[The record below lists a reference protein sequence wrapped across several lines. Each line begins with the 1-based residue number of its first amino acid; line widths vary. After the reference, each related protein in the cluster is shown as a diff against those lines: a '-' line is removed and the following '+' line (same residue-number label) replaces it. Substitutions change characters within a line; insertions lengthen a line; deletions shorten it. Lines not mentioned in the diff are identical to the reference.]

1 VASINAICSD
11 NFCSL
16 NYEDVSRGKVFWNFC
31 GIIRISEMS
40 TKASVSFAGSAP
52 SARLYGHQRCNT
64 VCLGRR
70 SGGVVTGGFMNK
82 RILSILLLSA
92 CSAFAQS
99 GKPSA
104 AVSKDDDA
112 APVPQEQSIAQM
124 SQRVQSPAL
133 IPTGTPIYFRL
144 EQILST
150 RKSRIGDR
158 FVGRVT
164 RPVVVNGRTVISA
177 GAHLNGVV
185 LKADEPRRIKGHSS
199 IGLRPDNVVLADGT
213 TVDISAIIVD
223 TSNPKQ
229 YHVTEEG
236 RIKGPAVHDL
246 TNVETAA
253 LAGTGA
259 VGGMI
264 VAGPVGMLV
273 GAGSGAAISGGHALT
288 KRHEMMIPTSLEII
302 AELNRPATPRSSAR
316 ASLSQSSGQ

>member
-1 VASINAICSD
+1 M
-11 NFCSL
+11 
-16 NYEDVSRGKVFWNFC
+16 K
-31 GIIRISEMS
+31 
-40 TKASVSFAGSAP
+40 
-52 SARLYGHQRCNT
+52 
-64 VCLGRR
+64 
-70 SGGVVTGGFMNK
+70 K
-82 RILSILLLSA
+82 RILSILVLSA
-92 CSAFAQS
+92 CTALAQT

-104 AVSKDDDA
+104 AVSNDDVA
-112 APVPQEQSIAQM
+112 ASVAAQGQSTSRL
-124 SQRVQSPAL
+124 SQRVPESSAL

-158 FVGRVT
+158 FVGRIT
-164 RPVVVNGRTVISA
+164 RPVAVNGRTVIPV
-177 GAHLNGVV
+177 GAHVNGVV

-199 IGLRPDNVVLADGT
+199 IGLRPDYVVLADGT
-213 TVDISAIIVD
+213 TLDIAANIVD
-223 TSNPKQ
+223 TSDPKQ

-246 TNVETAA
+246 TNVETTA

-259 VGGMI
+259 IGGMI
-264 VAGPVGMLV
+264 VAGPIGMLV

-302 AELNRPATPRSSAR
+302 AELNRPANARSSAR